1 MISLTFIGFTL
12 DVLGKLLIAWVTLR
26 LHVKH
31 FKKHR
36 IDKED
41 LSLDVWLSTLGIVM
55 ILLGYALRIPYELS
69 I

>member
-1 MISLTFIGFTL
+1 MLTIAFLGFTF

-31 FKKHR
+31 FKKHH

-41 LSLDVWLSTLGIVM
+41 IQLDVWLSTVGIFL
-55 ILLGYALRIPYELS
+55 IIIGYFFRLPSELQ